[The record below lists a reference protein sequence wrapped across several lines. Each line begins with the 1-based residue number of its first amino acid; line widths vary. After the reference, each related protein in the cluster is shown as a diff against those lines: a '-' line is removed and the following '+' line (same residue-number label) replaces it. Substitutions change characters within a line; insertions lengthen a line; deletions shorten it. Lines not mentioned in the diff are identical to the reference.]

1 MSNSAAYAKT
11 IYLDYAAT
19 SPTDPEVL
27 EKMLPYF
34 SSRYGNPSSLYQSGR
49 RAKRAIELAREDTA
63 KILGCS
69 PEEIIFT
76 GSGTESDNLAVVGAA
91 RALRARGSHLIV
103 SAIEHKAVLESA
115 RELER
120 EGFTVTYFPVDRL
133 GRVDPKKLAAAIR
146 PDTVLVSVM
155 YANNEIGTIEPIK
168 EIAEA
173 IRKKKKIEAGPDVAF
188 APALSGGFSP
198 LLHTDACQA
207 AGYLSLSVKELEV
220 DLMTL
225 NGSKIYGPKG
235 VGALYVRKGVKISPL
250 ILGGEQ
256 ESGLRAGTESVPL
269 IAGFAEALKKAS
281 ESREAETKRLAP
293 LRDYLAKRLKEEIP
307 DLIINGDPEN
317 RLPNNLHVSVPNI
330 EGESMLLLLDNYG
343 IEAST
348 GSACSARD
356 LRPSHVL
363 LAVGQ
368 DAGLAH
374 GSIRFSLGKYTTRE
388 QLDYV
393 ILIFPE
399 IVRKLKEASALSVK
413 K

>member
-1 MSNSAAYAKT
+1 
-11 IYLDYAAT
+11 
-19 SPTDPEVL
+19 
-27 EKMLPYF
+27 
-34 SSRYGNPSSLYQSGR
+34 
-49 RAKRAIELAREDTA
+49 
-63 KILGCS
+63 
-69 PEEIIFT
+69 
-76 GSGTESDNLAVVGAA
+76 
-91 RALRARGSHLIV
+91 
-103 SAIEHKAVLESA
+103 
-115 RELER
+115 
-120 EGFTVTYFPVDRL
+120 
-133 GRVDPKKLAAAIR
+133 
-146 PDTVLVSVM
+146 M

-363 LAVGQ
+363 LAIGQ